1 MTILK
6 TKITIFGF
14 NFDVLK
20 ISFWVKQKFLFKTN
34 RHFGQV
40 ENADVSDI
48 ANVFSPTFINPTFR
62 YLPIVK
68 YKKLDV

>member
-6 TKITIFGF
+6 TKITIFGS
-14 NFDVLK
+14 NFDILK
-20 ISFWVKQKFLFKTN
+20 ISFWVKQKLLLKTN

-40 ENADVSDI
+40 ENVDVSDI
-48 ANVFSPTFINPTFR
+48 MNVFSQTFINPTFR
-62 YLPIVK
+62 YSPAVK

>member
-14 NFDVLK
+14 NFDVFE
-20 ISFWVKQKFLFKTN
+20 ISFWVKQKLLLKTN

-48 ANVFSPTFINPTFR
+48 ANVFSRTFINPTFR
-62 YLPIVK
+62 YSPVVK
-68 YKKLDV
+68 YEKLDV

>member
-6 TKITIFGF
+6 TKITISGF
-14 NFDVLK
+14 NFDVFK
-20 ISFWVKQKFLFKTN
+20 ISFCVKQKLLLKTN

-48 ANVFSPTFINPTFR
+48 ANVFSPTFINLTFR
-62 YLPIVK
+62 YSPVVK
-68 YKKLDV
+68 YEQLDV

>member
-14 NFDVLK
+14 NFDVFK
-20 ISFWVKQKFLFKTN
+20 ISFWVKQKLLLKTN
-34 RHFGQV
+34 SHFGQV

-48 ANVFSPTFINPTFR
+48 ANVFLQLLKIQLFDIR
-62 YLPIVK
+62 L
-68 YKKLDV
+68 